1 MKLLRRLTN
10 TLFPPD
16 HGDISLVA
24 LAAIAAIGSVGIA
37 SLCLWFVHAPP

>member
-1 MKLLRRLTN
+1 MKLLRRLAN
-10 TLFPPD
+10 TIFPPD
-16 HGDISLVA
+16 RDEISLVA